1 MGSPAPA
8 APPSGG
14 WSASSGNRMD
24 STRVALVDDH
34 EVIALALREAVGH
47 ADGLEFAGVA
57 ATVDE
62 LLDRHPDVQLVV
74 LDLRLADGSSP
85 IGNVE
90 RLVDHG
96 AAVIAYT
103 SGENPYLL
111 RLVAT
116 TPILGIVRKSDPVAV
131 LVETLA
137 QAARGRAVMST
148 EWAAA
153 IDSDPGLDVAQLSDQ
168 EQHVLRLFAAGLKA
182 QLVAD
187 EMGIAVA
194 TVEDYVRRI
203 RSKYARIGRSADTK
217 VDLYKRAIEDG
228 FLPLPDSGP

>member
-1 MGSPAPA
+1 
-8 APPSGG
+8 
-14 WSASSGNRMD
+14 MD
-24 STRVALVDDH
+24 PNSVALIDDH
-34 EVIALALREAVGH
+34 EIIALALREAINHIPELG
-47 ADGLEFAGVA
+47 FAGVA

-62 LLDRHPDVQLVV
+62 LIDSYPDAGLVV

-90 RLVDHG
+90 RLVERG

-116 TPILGIVRKSDPVAV
+116 TSILGIVRKSDPVAL
-131 LVETLA
+131 LVDTLT

-153 IDSDPGLDVAQLSDQ
+153 IDSDPGLDAAALSVQ
-168 EQHVLRLFAAGLKA
+168 EQQVLRLFATGLKA
-182 QLVAD
+182 QSVAV
-187 EMGIAVA
+187 EMKIAVP

-203 RSKYARIGRSADTK
+203 RTKYARIGRSADTK
-217 VDLYKRAIEDG
+217 IDLYKRAIEDG

>member
-1 MGSPAPA
+1 
-8 APPSGG
+8 
-14 WSASSGNRMD
+14 MD
-24 STRVALVDDH
+24 PNRVALIDDH
-34 EVIALALREAVGH
+34 EIIALALREAIGH
-47 ADGLEFAGVA
+47 IPELSFAGVA

-62 LLDRHPDVQLVV
+62 LIVDYPDAGLVV

-90 RLVDHG
+90 RLVERD

-103 SGENPYLL
+103 SGESPYLL

-116 TPILGIVRKSDPVAV
+116 TPILGIVRKSDPVAM
-131 LVETLA
+131 LVDTLT

-153 IDSDPGLDVAQLSDQ
+153 IDSDPGLNTAALSVQ
-168 EQHVLRLFAAGLKA
+168 EQQVLRLFATGLKA
-182 QLVAD
+182 HSVAAA
-187 EMGIAVA
+187 MKIAVP

-203 RSKYARIGRSADTK
+203 RTKYARIGRNADTK
-217 VDLYKRAIEDG
+217 IDLYKRAIEDG
-228 FLPLPDSGP
+228 FLPLPDSGS